1 MSILFEDSRTQLVAD
16 SKRGKKERDGK
27 NRFQKRL
34 KSHVAS
40 SVRQY
45 NRIDMN
51 ELFKNNIITIS
62 IEVKGETD
70 DYLVKIS
77 YGGFLDAL
85 KDELKRNNT
94 EIIDLRL
101 IIRSLIIAFNR
112 NDVYISCSCPD
123 FFYRFG
129 YWATINNINSGEP
142 QLIPSDETNPNNHL
156 GPGCKHVMLVLSNTS
171 WLIKVASVINNYI
184 KYMAKH
190 REQQYA
196 TIIYPAIYNK
206 KYTGPV
212 QQNIFDDEIETDTE
226 VIDKS
231 NEEGRVSGRFSS
243 ENQPVRN
250 PSIRKARKRNMEI
263 TDEEEGE

>member
-129 YWATINNINSGEP
+129 Y
-142 QLIPSDETNPNNHL
+142 
-156 GPGCKHVMLVLSNTS
+156 
-171 WLIKVASVINNYI
+171 
-184 KYMAKH
+184 
-190 REQQYA
+190 
-196 TIIYPAIYNK
+196 
-206 KYTGPV
+206 
-212 QQNIFDDEIETDTE
+212 
-226 VIDKS
+226 
-231 NEEGRVSGRFSS
+231 
-243 ENQPVRN
+243 
-250 PSIRKARKRNMEI
+250 
-263 TDEEEGE
+263 